1 MAMIIIFC
9 QIKQFLC
16 YIVMRPNYTNKESVR
31 KLLFRNLY
39 LAHAPNTVINTEKD

>member
-31 KLLFRNLY
+31 KFY
-39 LAHAPNTVINTEKD
+39 LEIFTSLMLQTLQ